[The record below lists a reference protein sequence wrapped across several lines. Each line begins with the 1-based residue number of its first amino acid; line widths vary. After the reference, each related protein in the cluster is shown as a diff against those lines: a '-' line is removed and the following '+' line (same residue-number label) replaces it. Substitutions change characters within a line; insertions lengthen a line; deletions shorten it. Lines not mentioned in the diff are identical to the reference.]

1 MKILLC
7 ADDKSANTLAW
18 AKGFRELGAEV
29 LVASV
34 RAEKNADGVVALGNP
49 HIPARLNFLLSTRRL
64 RALIGSY
71 KPDILIGYRITS
83 YGYLCSCSGFHP
95 LVLAAQNEQITYLP
109 KPNLFRKTI
118 LEFFARKAIRK
129 ADLIHAWGENMLGRL
144 VELGADERKILVLHR
159 GIDLTLFTA
168 STRKPDAKNP
178 VFISS
183 RSLFPEYKINRIVEA
198 FSLLLKRIPD
208 ASLKIIGE
216 GPEKINLINQTKELG
231 ISGKVEFPGKL
242 SALEVAATLKNS
254 DIYVSIIESEG
265 VSSSLLEA
273 CACGA
278 YPIVTDM
285 PASRMLMENGKNG
298 TLINPDITISDL
310 AETMAKTAENTDL
323 RKDAARIN
331 IELMNDKFDFRK
343 NIVKFLET
351 YGNLAT
357 LNIQDALPNK
367 KIFPGRKN

>member
-34 RAEKNADGVVALGNP
+34 RAEKNADGVLAIGNS
-49 HIPARLNFLLSTRRL
+49 HIPARLNFLLSARKL
-64 RALIGSY
+64 RNLIASY

-83 YGYLCSCSGFHP
+83 YGYLCSCTGFHP

-109 KPNLFRKTI
+109 KPNLLRRKI
-118 LEFFARKAIRK
+118 LEFFARRAIRK

-144 VELGADERKILVLHR
+144 KELGADEKNILVLHR
-159 GIDLTLFTA
+159 GIDLNLFTP
-168 STRKPDAKNP
+168 SSRKPEAKAP

-183 RSLFPEYKINRIVEA
+183 RSLFPEYKINRIIEA
-198 FSLLLKRIPD
+198 FPHVLKNIPH
-208 ASLKIIGE
+208 AKLKIIGE
-216 GPEKINLINQTKELG
+216 GPEKPNLINLSNALG

-242 SALEVAATLKNS
+242 SPQEVAATLKNS

-273 CACGA
+273 CACGVF
-278 YPIVTDM
+278 PIVTDM
-285 PASRMLMENGKNG
+285 PASRMLVENGING
-298 TLINPDITISDL
+298 TLINAETTISELSDI
-310 AETMAKTAENTDL
+310 MVRTAENTVL
-323 RKDAARIN
+323 REASAKIN
-331 IELMNDKFDFRK
+331 SELMNDKFNFRK
-343 NIVKFLET
+343 NIARFLDA
-351 YGNLAT
+351 YGNLA
-357 LNIQDALPNK
+357 IKCK
-367 KIFPGRKN
+367 K